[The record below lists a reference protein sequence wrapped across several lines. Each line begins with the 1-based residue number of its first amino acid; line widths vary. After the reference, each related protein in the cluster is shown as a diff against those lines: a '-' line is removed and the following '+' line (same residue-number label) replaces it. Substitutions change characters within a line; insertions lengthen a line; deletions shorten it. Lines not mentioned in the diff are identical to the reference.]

1 MKTHLHLAR
10 AAAQA
15 QVHRRTW
22 IHSYPSYAHSNA
34 QHLNLQSMAKNETA
48 AAGAKDKQWRVLAPG
63 VSFWEMRW
71 D

>member
-1 MKTHLHLAR
+1 MTTLLATPVR
-10 AAAQA
+10 VAQA
-15 QVHRRTW
+15 QVHCRTW

-48 AAGAKDKQWRVLAPG
+48 AAGAKDKHWRVLAPG
-63 VSFWEMRW
+63 GSFWEMRW